1 MPSVKLGN
9 QAPNGIS
16 ASMYGLIDRGLA
28 KRPRVARVIRGTVE
42 FRFEEDFAT
51 VRVTFG
57 DGGVLV
63 EDVKRAR
70 KADLV
75 IRGTLPHVV
84 QLTSAPITRAV
95 ARVAGGK
102 VKIEGSPLLA
112 RRLMKLLEI

>member
-1 MPSVKLGN
+1 MPSVKLGH

-16 ASMYGLIDRGLA
+16 ASMYGLIDRGVA

-42 FRFEEDFAT
+42 FRFHEDFAT

-57 DGGVLV
+57 DDEVLV

-75 IRGTLPHVV
+75 IRGTLPNVV
-84 QLTSAPITRAV
+84 QLTSAPITRQV

-112 RRLMKLLEI
+112 RRVLKLLEI

>member
-1 MPSVKLGN
+1 MPSMKLGK

-16 ASMYGLIDRGLA
+16 ASMYGLIDRGLG

-42 FRFEEDFAT
+42 FRFDEDFAT

-57 DGGVLV
+57 DDEVLV
-63 EDVKRAR
+63 EDVPRAR

-75 IRGTLPHVV
+75 IRGTLPNIV
-84 QLTSAPITRAV
+84 QLTSAPITRTV
-95 ARVAGGK
+95 VRVAGGR

-112 RRLMKLLEI
+112 RRLLKLLEI

>member
-1 MPSVKLGN
+1 MSSMKLGH

-16 ASMYGLIDRGLA
+16 ASIYGLVDRGLE
-28 KRPRVARVIRGTVE
+28 KRPRIARTIRGTVE

-51 VRVTFG
+51 VRITFA
-57 DGGVLV
+57 DDQVLV

-75 IRGTLPHVV
+75 IRGSLADVV
-84 QLTSAPITRAV
+84 QLTSAPIARTV
-95 ARVAGGK
+95 ARAIGGR

-112 RRLMKLLEI
+112 RRLLKLLEI